1 MATTGAFNGTSMLL
15 YLAGTALAYTESFS
29 LNINAAEIDA
39 TTKGSAGWKTA
50 LSGLRD
56 WSVSAS
62 GVVALDSTTNEEYL
76 FDLLGARTLVNIKM
90 STNTSQDN
98 YFHGSGYITNLTIE
112 APMEDKVT
120 FSCSFVGTGVLTE
133 STKT

>member
-15 YLAGTALAYTESFS
+15 YLAGTALAYSETFS

-39 TTKGSAGWKTA
+39 TTKSSSGWKTA

-62 GVVALDSTTNEEYL
+62 GVVALDSASNAKYL
-76 FDLLGARTLVNIKM
+76 RGLVSGRTLVNIKM
-90 STNTSQDN
+90 STNVSGDA
-98 YFHGSGYITNLTIE
+98 YWHGSGYITNLTIE